1 MTWAKEVND
10 FLFFTFRDKNKLPH
24 LAIWLQVYR
33 CLEKLHPYIE
43 IPIGTA
49 RIDQARAKDAVE
61 FNARVKEHY
70 ANIEKAVEVL
80 FILFLNSLPPVCY
93 TNEPIPEDQPHSFN
107 ISFLDVIDRNTI
119 TTILYCLVRDD
130 FPSWCYKSLD
140 KTITRNLEET
150 GLPDKFKG
158 TNRDMVRAYF
168 ANTPFLELFDAQ
180 IPFTIP
186 TSSFKEHGFLFAKSG
201 HGKSQTMRAFLS
213 KLIEEDCALFLI
225 DGNGGLIEN
234 VDKIAGIKDRLV
246 VLDPRDAPALN
257 FFHMTGGSRE
267 KQMELFFYLFKAID
281 QGLTQRQATMI
292 SYLIDLMQ
300 VIPGSN
306 LNTLREVC
314 EAKTFPAEYLPLLP
328 PITQDF
334 FRNQFFAK
342 DALVTQTKSQ
352 IAQRLYTIC
361 RNQIFADMFNAP
373 ENRFNAF
380 DCMQEKKVVVVDA
393 SRDTLGDGGSA
404 IFQRYILAQCLA
416 AAFQR
421 PKDKRH
427 LALII
432 LDEAKTSL
440 DDQSQKIL
448 SDARAFGLG
457 LLLCSQFPDQLDDG
471 VRKEVIN
478 NTTIKLAGPASF
490 SVVAQLHRDM
500 RCEADFILGMKKED
514 FSHTEWA
521 CYVDNLTPQ
530 AVKLTVPFGALEKL
544 PQLSQAEHRAL
555 RARNKECYAPTNK
568 PPTVDEGLRVNTA
581 QPPRGD
587 VPPSVPPATISP
599 KVNKVELRRK
609 KPKKPE
615 QSDPTLP
622 DPDY

>member
-1 MTWAKEVND
+1 MTWSEDITQV
-10 FLFFTFRDKNKLPH
+10 LVTFGQNRNKLPH
-24 LAIWLQVYR
+24 LPIMAQVYR
-33 CLEKLHPYIE
+33 CLERLNPFVE
-43 IPIGTA
+43 VPNGPSL
-49 RIDQARAKDAVE
+49 IDQARARDAVAL
-61 FNARVKEHY
+61 NAR
-70 ANIEKAVEVL
+70 IENELESIKDKIGTLFIMFLNTLPRTCHTDELVEVEGGFTMPL
-80 FILFLNSLPPVCY
+80 IDLIKHESITAIIY
-93 TNEPIPEDQPHSFN
+93 PI
-107 ISFLDVIDRNTI
+107 I
-119 TTILYCLVRDD
+119 RDG
-130 FPSWCYKSLD
+130 FPSWCYKSLHSIVS
-140 KTITRNLEET
+140 KNLEEA
-150 GLPDKFKG
+150 GIPAQFKG
-158 TNRDMVRAYF
+158 TTREMVQAYF
-168 ANTPFLELFDAQ
+168 HNTPFIDLFLKTEV
-180 IPFTIP
+180 PFVIP

-213 KLIEEDCALFLI
+213 KLIEEDCALFLV

-234 VDKIAGIKDRLV
+234 VDKIAAIKDRIV
-246 VLDPRDAPALN
+246 VIDPKDKPALN
-257 FFHMTGGSRE
+257 FFHMSGGSRE

-281 QGLTQRQATMI
+281 QSLTPRQATMVA
-292 SYLIDLMQ
+292 YLVDLMQ
-300 VIPGSN
+300 AIPGAN
-306 LNTLREVC
+306 LDTLRQVC
-314 EAKTFPAEYLPLLP
+314 ETKTFPAEYLPLLP

-334 FRNQFFAK
+334 FNNQFFAK

-361 RNQIFADMFNAP
+361 RNQSFADMFNAP
-373 ENRFNAF
+373 ENRFDAF
-380 DCMQEKKVVVVDA
+380 QLMQEKKIVVINADRGNDPHHA
-393 SRDTLGDGGSA
+393 LGDQGSA

-544 PQLSQAEHRAL
+544 PQMSHSEYQAL
-555 RARNKECYAPTNK
+555 RDSNRARYGATQK
-568 PPTVDEGLRVNTA
+568 PPSEESGSRVTTSTAIVPAATANRTVNT
-581 QPPRGD
+581 
-587 VPPSVPPATISP
+587 VEP
-599 KVNKVELRRK
+599 KQ
-609 KPKKPE
+609 PKKNRVE
-615 QSDPTLP
+615 QRSPLEP
-622 DPDY
+622 DTEY

>member
-1 MTWAKEVND
+1 MSWSEDITEV
-10 FLFFTFRDKNKLPH
+10 LVTFGQNRNKLPH
-24 LAIWLQVYR
+24 LPIMAQVYR
-33 CLEKLHPYIE
+33 CLEKLNPFVE
-43 IPIGTA
+43 VPNGPSL
-49 RIDQARAKDAVE
+49 IDQARARDAVAL
-61 FNARVKEHY
+61 NAR
-70 ANIEKAVEVL
+70 IENELESIKDKIGTLFIMFLNTLPRTCHTDELVEVEGGFTMPL
-80 FILFLNSLPPVCY
+80 IDLIKHESITAIIY
-93 TNEPIPEDQPHSFN
+93 PI
-107 ISFLDVIDRNTI
+107 I
-119 TTILYCLVRDD
+119 RDG
-130 FPSWCYKSLD
+130 FPSWCYKSLHSIVS
-140 KTITRNLEET
+140 KNLEEA
-150 GLPDKFKG
+150 GIPAQFKG
-158 TNRDMVRAYF
+158 TTREMVQAYF
-168 ANTPFLELFDAQ
+168 HNTPFIDLFLKTE

-234 VDKIAGIKDRLV
+234 VDKIAAIKDRLV

-427 LALII
+427 LALIV

-544 PQLSQAEHRAL
+544 PQLSQAEHQAL
-555 RARNKECYAPTNK
+555 RDRNRARYGATQK
-568 PPTVDEGLRVNTA
+568 PPSEESGSRVTTSTA
-581 QPPRGD
+581 I
-587 VPPSVPPATISP
+587 VPPATISP
-599 KVNKVELRRK
+599 KVEKVTKKNKTEPSQTKSFPLI
-609 KPKKPE
+609 
-615 QSDPTLP
+615 P
-622 DPDY
+622 DTDD